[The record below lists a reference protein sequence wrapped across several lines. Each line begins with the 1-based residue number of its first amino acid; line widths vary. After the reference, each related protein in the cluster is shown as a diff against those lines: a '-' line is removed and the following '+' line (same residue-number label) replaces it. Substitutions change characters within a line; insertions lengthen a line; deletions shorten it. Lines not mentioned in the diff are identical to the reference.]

1 MGNLIKYEFRKS
13 WAMKGIILVIT
24 AIFEVMFLI
33 GVFMQKEGF
42 LAIGVTLLSMIAV
55 CSVFII
61 GIFGIFTLSRD
72 LNTKRSYMLFMTPNN
87 SFKIL
92 GAKLIENASS
102 IIVVSVCF
110 VALAIAD
117 VSILAAT
124 YGEFK
129 ELFEFINAILGESY
143 YVDSY
148 RFAMISAA
156 SVVNWISTVCL
167 GFFAVI
173 ICATLLNGK
182 KYNGFL
188 SFCIFIAISICLSKL
203 LGVFIDDGLDFNTTR
218 VIIQIVYNAV
228 VSVILYV
235 ASAWLMDN
243 KLSV

>member
-24 AIFEVMFLI
+24 AIFEVLFLI
-33 GVFMQKEGF
+33 GVFMQKETF
-42 LAIGVTLLSMIAV
+42 LAVGVTLLSMIGV

-61 GIFGIFTLSRD
+61 GVFGIYTLSRD

-92 GAKLIENASS
+92 GAKLIENARS
-102 IIVVSVCF
+102 IIVVSACF
-110 VALAIAD
+110 VVLAIAD
-117 VSILAAT
+117 VSILAAS

-129 ELFEFINAILGESY
+129 ELFQFINAILGDAY

-148 RFAMISAA
+148 RFAMISEAT
-156 SVVNWISTVCL
+156 VVNWISTVCL

-188 SFCIFIAISICLSKL
+188 SFCIFVGISIILSRV
-203 LGVFIDDGLDFNTTR
+203 LGLFIDEGLDFNATR
-218 VIIQIVYNAV
+218 LVIQIVYYAV
-228 VSVILYV
+228 VSVILYFT
-235 ASAWLMDN
+235 SAWLMDN

>member
-13 WAMKGIILVIT
+13 WAMKGIILSIT
-24 AIFEVMFLI
+24 AIFEVIFLI
-33 GVFMQKEGF
+33 GVFMEKETF
-42 LAIGVTLLSMIAV
+42 LAIGVTLLSIIAV
-55 CSVFII
+55 CSILII
-61 GIFGIFTLSRD
+61 GIFGIYTLSRD

-102 IIVVSVCF
+102 IIIVSCCF

-117 VSILAAT
+117 VSILAAAS
-124 YGEFK
+124 GEFK
-129 ELFEFINAILGESY
+129 AVIELINELLGESY

-148 RFAMISAA
+148 RFAMTSAA
-156 SVVNWISTVCL
+156 TVVNWISTVCL
-167 GFFAVI
+167 AFFAVI

-188 SFCIFIAISICLSKL
+188 SFCIFIALSIIFNKI
-203 LGVFIDDGLDFNTTR
+203 LGLMIVEELGFDATR
-218 VIIQIVYNAV
+218 VVIQIVYYTV
-228 VSVILYV
+228 VSVLLYI